1 MVRVPCTTE
10 SMPLNRQ
17 TFASVQLAFQEAP
30 MLCSLPKQRHSLCF
44 CSLQQSRSVFPL
56 LSGSV
61 LDFLGPM
68 DVCEPLSE
76 TCHGE
81 VRLHSFADWSSN
93 STFQL
98 LGVSDLLLSDRSLF
112 FMNFTHGRGHVGI
125 VQASVVMILI
135 HGLEN
140 VTGVCCV
147 LCLCRQTPLA
157 QSTTFS
163 AAPVK
168 NDRSVMEACR
178 RCQLAVARVGVSR
191 TLFLHAAVLLLSISC
206 LAR

>member
-1 MVRVPCTTE
+1 
-10 SMPLNRQ
+10 MPLNRRI
-17 TFASVQLAFQEAP
+17 FASVQLALREAL
-30 MLCSLPKQRHSLCF
+30 MLCSLPKQRHSMCF
-44 CSLQQSRSVFPL
+44 CSLQQSRSFFSS
-56 LSGSV
+56 LSGMV

-76 TCHGE
+76 TCHDE

-98 LGVSDLLLSDRSLF
+98 LGVSDLRLSDRLLF
-112 FMNFTHGRGHVGI
+112 FHELHTWKLRRVGI
-125 VQASVVMILI
+125 VQASVVVILI

-140 VTGVCCV
+140 VNGVCCV

-157 QSTTFS
+157 QSTMFS

-168 NDRSVMEACR
+168 NDRSAINACR
-178 RCQLAVARVGVSR
+178 RCQLATRVGVAR
-191 TLFLHAAVLLLSISC
+191 TLFHLGSPHAAVLLLGISG